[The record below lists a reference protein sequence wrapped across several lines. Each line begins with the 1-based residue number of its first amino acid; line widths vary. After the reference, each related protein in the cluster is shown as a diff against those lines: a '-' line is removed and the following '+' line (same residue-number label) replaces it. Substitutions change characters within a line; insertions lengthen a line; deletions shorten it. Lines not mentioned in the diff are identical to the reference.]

1 MGLALAVA
9 FTRVRSTMLYGVQPL
24 DPATF
29 AFVNIALVLTAGVAT
44 CGPAWQA
51 IRVDPAVALRGE

>member
-1 MGLALAVA
+1 
-9 FTRVRSTMLYGVQPL
+9 MLYGVQPL

-29 AFVNIALVLTAGVAT
+29 AFVTIALAVTAAIAT
-44 CGPAWQA
+44 FGPAWQA